1 MQEQD
6 DDNDEV
12 FAGNVLIEAI
22 ENQIESGEP
31 AAARATL
38 NKLTLVG
45 YPREEILELMAVV
58 LSDEIQAMLAANRP
72 FDGTRYEQLLRAL
85 PDLPEEPT

>member
-58 LSDEIQAMLAANRP
+58 LSDEIQAMLAANP
-72 FDGTRYEQLLRAL
+72 ST
-85 PDLPEEPT
+85 P